1 MKNFH
6 ITTNRRKDPFME
18 VTDALADYLR
28 KKGAVCTIQSVD
40 RKLGERYDAALVP
53 EEAECILVLG
63 GDGTLIQ
70 AAGAFKN
77 TGKPLYGINLG
88 NLGFL
93 ADTDQAGML
102 EAMNKLLAD
111 EWVEE
116 KRMMIKGEYIH
127 EEERKAECFALNDI
141 VIMRRGS
148 LRVLQL
154 NIAVNGEHL
163 YTYKADGIL
172 ISTPTG
178 STAYNLS
185 AGGPIVSPTAS
196 MMILTPI
203 CPHTLNKRSIVLSAE
218 DVISISLAAKEGAKV
233 RMGQQ
238 EAEIVF
244 DGNQAIPMGYGD
256 RVEILKA
263 GINTKLLKTNR
274 LSFLENLR
282 KKMSS

>member
-1 MKNFH
+1 MKKFH
-6 ITTNRRKDPFME
+6 ITTNRQKDPTLA
-18 VTDALADYLR
+18 VTGALAEYLE
-28 KKGAVCTIQSVD
+28 KKGADCTIQTVD
-40 RKLGERYDAALVP
+40 RKMGEGYDARKIPVDT
-53 EEAECILVLG
+53 ECILVLG

-70 AAGAFKN
+70 AAGAFKD
-77 TGKPLYGINLG
+77 TGIPLYGINLG
-88 NLGFL
+88 TLGFL
-93 ADTDQAGML
+93 ADTDKNGML
-102 EAMNKLLAD
+102 EAMDRLLSD
-111 EWVEE
+111 DFFQES
-116 KRMMIKGEYIH
+116 RMMIQGKYWKESM
-127 EEERKAECFALNDI
+127 EREKCFALNDI
-141 VIMRRGS
+141 TIMRKGS
-148 LRVLQL
+148 LRVLQF

-218 DVISISLAAKEGAKV
+218 DVISITLEETDGITKGKEA
-233 RMGQQ
+233 

-244 DGNQAIPMGYGD
+244 DGNYAIPMGYAD
-256 RVEILKA
+256 QVDICKA
-263 GINTKLLKTNR
+263 EMSTKLLRTNR

-282 KKMSS
+282 KKMGS

>member
-1 MKNFH
+1 MKKFH
-6 ITTNRRKDPFME
+6 ITTNKQKDPDLA
-18 VTDALADYLR
+18 VTAALAAYLEE
-28 KKGAVCTIQSVD
+28 KGATCTIQSVD
-40 RKLGERYDAALVP
+40 RKKGEDYNADKIPVDT
-53 EEAECILVLG
+53 EGILVLG

-77 TGKPLYGINLG
+77 TGIALYGINLG

-93 ADTDQAGML
+93 ADTDRAGMFK
-102 EAMNKLLAD
+102 AMDRLLRD
-111 EWVEE
+111 DFFEE
-116 KRMMIKGEYIH
+116 ERMMIQGRYWK
-127 EEERKAECFALNDI
+127 EEREKEKHFALNDI
-141 VIMRRGS
+141 TIMRKGS

-218 DVISISLAAKEGAKV
+218 DMISISLEGKDTVEKE
-233 RMGQQ
+233 

-244 DGNQAIPMGYGD
+244 DGNHAIPMCFAD
-256 RVEILKA
+256 RVDICKA
-263 GINTKLLKTNR
+263 EMSTKLLRTNR

>member
-1 MKNFH
+1 MKKFH
-6 ITTNRRKDPFME
+6 IITNKRKDPDLE
-18 VTDALADYLR
+18 ITKALTAYLEEKGALCTAQSIDR
-28 KKGAVCTIQSVD
+28 KKGGRYERCDVD
-40 RKLGERYDAALVP
+40 RIPADT
-53 EEAECILVLG
+53 ECILVLG

-70 AAGAFKN
+70 AAGAFKD
-77 TGKPLYGINLG
+77 TGIALYGINLG
-88 NLGFL
+88 TLGFL
-93 ADTDQAGML
+93 ADTDKKGMFG
-102 EAMNKLLAD
+102 AMDRLLAD
-111 EWVEE
+111 DFFRED
-116 KRMMIKGEYIH
+116 RMMIQGKYWK
-127 EEERKAECFALNDI
+127 EEREEAKCFALNDI
-141 VIMRRGS
+141 TIIRKGA

-172 ISTPTG
+172 VSTPTG

-218 DVISISLAAKEGAKV
+218 DVISITLGGKTE
-233 RMGQQ
+233 

-244 DGNQAIPMGYGD
+244 DGNYAGSMEYAD
-256 RVEILKA
+256 RVDICRAEMS
-263 GINTKLLKTNR
+263 TKLLRTNR

>member
-1 MKNFH
+1 MKRFH
-6 ITTNRRKDPFME
+6 ITTNKQKDP
-18 VTDALADYLR
+18 TLAITGALREYLE
-28 KKGAVCTIQSVD
+28 KKGAVCTVQSVD
-40 RKLGERYDAALVP
+40 RKTGEDYDARRVP
-53 EEAECILVLG
+53 VDTECILVLG

-70 AAGAFKN
+70 AAGAFKD
-77 TGKPLYGINLG
+77 TGIPLYGINLG
-88 NLGFL
+88 TLGFL
-93 ADTDQAGML
+93 ADTDKNGML
-102 EAMNKLLAD
+102 EAMDRLLRD
-111 EWVEE
+111 DFFKES
-116 KRMMIKGEYIH
+116 RMMIQGKCWKQYTET
-127 EEERKAECFALNDI
+127 KKCFALNDI
-141 VIMRRGS
+141 TIMRKGS

-218 DVISISLAAKEGAKV
+218 DVISISLEEKDGMSGREEE
-233 RMGQQ
+233 

-244 DGNQAIPMGYGD
+244 DGNYAIPMGYED
-256 RVEILKA
+256 RVDIFKA
-263 GINTKLLKTNR
+263 EMSTKLLRTNR

>member
-1 MKNFH
+1 MKKFH
-6 ITTNRRKDPFME
+6 ITTNRRKDPSLE
-18 VTDALADYLR
+18 VTNRLADYLK
-28 KKGAVCTIQSVD
+28 KKGAVCSMQSVD
-40 RKLGERYDAALVP
+40 RKAGERYDAARVP
-53 EEAECILVLG
+53 TDTECILVLG

-70 AAGAFKN
+70 AAGAFKHM
-77 TGKPLYGINLG
+77 GIPLYGINLG
-88 NLGFL
+88 TLGFL
-93 ADTDQAGML
+93 ADTNQAGM
-102 EAMNKLLAD
+102 EKAMDKLLAN
-111 EWVEE
+111 ECTEE
-116 KRMMIKGEYIH
+116 DRMMIKGRYFH
-127 EEERKAECFALNDI
+127 EGEGKAECFALNDI
-141 VIMRRGS
+141 VIMRKGS
-148 LRVLQL
+148 LRVLQM

-218 DVISISLAAKEGAKV
+218 DVISITLDEKEGAKACKE
-233 RMGQQ
+233 Q

-244 DGNQAIPMGYGD
+244 DGNQAISMGYKD
-256 RVEILKA
+256 RVEIKRA
-263 GINTKLLKTNR
+263 GINTKLLRTNR

>member
-1 MKNFH
+1 MKRFH
-6 ITTNRRKDPFME
+6 IITNKQKDADLA
-18 VTDALADYLR
+18 VTRALTAYLEE
-28 KKGAVCTIQSVD
+28 KEAECTVQSVE
-40 RKLGERYDAALVP
+40 RKLGWNYDTKKVP
-53 EEAECILVLG
+53 VDTECILVLG

-70 AAGAFKN
+70 AAGAFKD
-77 TGKPLYGINLG
+77 TGIALYGINLG
-88 NLGFL
+88 KLGFL
-93 ADTDQAGML
+93 ADTDKAGMFK
-102 EAMNKLLAD
+102 AMDRLLSD
-111 EWVEE
+111 DFFVEN
-116 KRMMIKGEYIH
+116 RMMIQGKYYQED
-127 EEERKAECFALNDI
+127 AEKEKRFALNDI
-141 VIMRRGS
+141 VIMRKGS
-148 LRVLQL
+148 LRVLQF

-218 DVISISLAAKEGAKV
+218 DVISITLEEKEASG
-233 RMGQQ
+233 GQEK

-244 DGNQAIPMGYGD
+244 DGNYVIPMGGAD
-256 RVEILKA
+256 RVDICKA
-263 GINTKLLKTNR
+263 EMSTRLLRTNR

>member
-1 MKNFH
+1 MKKFH
-6 ITTNRRKDPFME
+6 ITTNRQKDPTLA
-18 VTDALADYLR
+18 VTNSLREYLE
-28 KKGAVCTIQSVD
+28 KKGAVCTVQSVN
-40 RKLGERYDAALVP
+40 RKAGEKYDAHKIPVGT
-53 EEAECILVLG
+53 ECILVLG
-63 GDGTLIQ
+63 GDGTLIR
-70 AAGAFKN
+70 AAGAFKD
-77 TGKPLYGINLG
+77 TGIALYGINLG
-88 NLGFL
+88 TLGFL
-93 ADTDQAGML
+93 ADTDKNGMF
-102 EAMNKLLAD
+102 EAMDRLLAD
-111 EWVEE
+111 DFFRES
-116 KRMMIKGEYIH
+116 RMMIQGKYLQQGE
-127 EEERKAECFALNDI
+127 EKERCFALNDI
-141 VIMRRGS
+141 AIMRKGS

-218 DVISISLAAKEGAKV
+218 DVISITLGEKE
-233 RMGQQ
+233 

-244 DGNQAIPMGYGD
+244 DGNHAITMGYAD
-256 RVEILKA
+256 RVDICKA
-263 GINTKLLKTNR
+263 EMSTGLLRTNR